1 MNQTNISIRI
11 DKDLKQQFDKLCDE
25 LGFTMSTLL
34 NVFIKKV
41 VREQGIPFALS
52 INDYNREVRKAVE
65 DADKGLGLSGPFN
78 SVDDLMKALLE
89 EDESV

>member
-52 INDYNREVRKAVE
+52 INDYNNEVRRAVE
-65 DADKGLGLSGPFN
+65 NAEKGIGLSGPFN
-78 SVDDLMKALLE
+78 SVEDMMNDILK